1 MEILSNWHNS
11 FFVLK
16 IVIVVAL
23 MVCTTA
29 YGAGNFNEEFE
40 PTFGGNR
47 VRVFGRGN
55 QLLSL
60 TLDKYSGSGF
70 RSKKEYLYGR
80 VDMQMKLVPGN
91 SAGTVTTFYLSADQ
105 STGIHDEIDFEF
117 LGNVSGHPYTIHTN
131 VFSQGKGNREQQFHL
146 WFDPTRNFHTYSIV
160 WNTKLIMFLVD
171 EIPIRIFRN
180 HEKHGV
186 AFPKNQPMRLYSSLW
201 NADDWAT
208 QGGLVKTDWS
218 KAPFTAYYRN
228 FYINACVAGSSLP
241 SCATAPE
248 ARTNSEGSTGASTAR
263 AAWRSHDLDA
273 NGRKRLR
280 WAHKYFKVYDYCNDL
295 KRFPQGYPPECKH
308 NRV

>member
-1 MEILSNWHNS
+1 MGILSHWQ
-11 FFVLK
+11 
-16 IVIVVAL
+16 IVIVVSI
-23 MVCTTA
+23 MVSTTVSV
-29 YGAGNFNEEFE
+29 YGAGNFNDEFE
-40 PTFGGNR
+40 PTFGDKR
-47 VRVFGRGN
+47 IRVFGQSGK
-55 QLLSL
+55 LLSL

-80 VDMQMKLVPGN
+80 LDMQMKLVPGN

-105 STGIHDEIDFEF
+105 STGRHDEIDFEF
-117 LGNVSGHPYTIHTN
+117 LGNVSGHPYTVHTN

-146 WFDPTRNFHTYSIV
+146 WFDPTRNFHTYSIL
-160 WNTKLIMFLVD
+160 WSRKLIMFLVD
-171 EIPIRIFRN
+171 EIPLRIFRN

-186 AFPKNQPMRLYSSLW
+186 AFPKNQPMRLHSSLW

-228 FYINACVAGSSLP
+228 FHIDACVAGSSSS
-241 SCATAPE
+241 SCAAEPE
-248 ARTNSEGSTGASTAR
+248 TSTSSEGKANGRNTR

-280 WAHKYFKVYDYCNDL
+280 WAHKYFKIYDYCNDL
-295 KRFPQGYPPECKH
+295 NRFPQGYPPECRY